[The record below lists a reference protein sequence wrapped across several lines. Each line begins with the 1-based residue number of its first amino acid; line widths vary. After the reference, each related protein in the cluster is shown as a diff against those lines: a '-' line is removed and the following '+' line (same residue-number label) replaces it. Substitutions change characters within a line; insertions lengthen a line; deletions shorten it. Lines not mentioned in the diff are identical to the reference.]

1 MAEDVQVALHADLQ
15 PLQSTFPAPELSPSA
30 RRVLKT
36 CLEHQLQ
43 ENVKLAQRR
52 GLLPSDEELSKLPI
66 FEQARHDDSHHIQRA
81 EEEAAAREEARRRA
95 LEEAKRAEAERQRR
109 AAEEAAEEAQRK
121 KEAKEARRQ
130 ARLQE
135 KIEKLKRTRAEERR
149 RYDELRSRWLTNVEE
164 RKIKLDEVKHAI
176 ATATEKKT
184 AVQTRLSELSE
195 NKSKLL
201 KQLRDLAAKG
211 AAGDETG
218 TTAGAGV
225 NNKHVDEAEA
235 PRSHLKR
242 PREHQSTY
250 YNPHHHRHS
259 DDAAPHPAAAGL
271 GGGYGSPR
279 AKFSREGS
287 YEHRA
292 MDRDIREREYLGP
305 SGHSSPGGGGAG
317 LAGAGP
323 GHYSKYSSYNDRPGR
338 EYGGIDRDR
347 DRDRD
352 RERGVGA
359 GGGSGYIRGE
369 VSLHGGPHHRQ
380 SGGGVERGRPSREEI
395 EARERSGGGGYHRP
409 QHEELR
415 RDRDGPG
422 DGGQHRSSWQER
434 R

>member
-1 MAEDVQVALHADLQ
+1 MKGFMAEDVQVALHADLQ
-15 PLQSTFPAPELSPSA
+15 PLQSTFPAPEISPSA

-52 GLLPSDEELSKLPI
+52 GLLPSDEELSKLPL

-95 LEEAKRAEAERQRR
+95 LEEAKRAEAERQRL

-149 RYDELRSRWLTNVEE
+149 RYDELRSRWKSNVEE
-164 RKIKLDEVKHAI
+164 RKYKLDEVKHAI

-211 AAGDETG
+211 AGADETG
-218 TTAGAGV
+218 GAAAGKAH
-225 NNKHVDEAEA
+225 KHVDEAEA

-242 PREHQSTY
+242 PREHQSSY

-259 DDAAPHPAAAGL
+259 DDAAPHPVAAGL

-292 MDRDIREREYLGP
+292 MDRDIRETEYLGP
-305 SGHSSPGGGGAG
+305 SGYTSPGAGAG
-317 LAGAGP
+317 LAGAGAGP
-323 GHYSKYSSYNDRPGR
+323 GHYTHSRYNDRSGR

-347 DRDRD
+347 DR
-352 RERGVGA
+352 ERGA
-359 GGGSGYIRGE
+359 GGGYIRGE
-369 VSLHGGPHHRQ
+369 VKI
-380 SGGGVERGRPSREEI
+380 GR
-395 EARERSGGGGYHRP
+395 AHV
-409 QHEELR
+409 
-415 RDRDGPG
+415 
-422 DGGQHRSSWQER
+422 
-434 R
+434 